1 MPVQLA
7 FFESVFAGS
16 VAWEERDKSHSTGAD
31 SLGDVVARLE
41 AGCSS
46 DESTHV
52 RHEVRDR
59 WAPTEAKYLD
69 QSLSARPV
77 RRNDVD
83 SPRQQVG

>member
-16 VAWEERDKSHSTGAD
+16 ADRDERDKSHSNVANSID
-31 SLGDVVARLE
+31 SVVARLE